1 MAFQGLLYAT
11 SIDHLSIPLMPRDN
25 ISMVSLNPDL
35 LEEVKNVLIP
45 ADMLRIE
52 DSQIIGKGNPV
63 IMLSSLCPWFSAG
76 MFILIIL
83 FHSGHF
89 GTVYHGYLIDSTKQE
104 THCAV
109 KSLNS
114 RNLFLFSFNKNVKK

>member
-1 MAFQGLLYAT
+1 
-11 SIDHLSIPLMPRDN
+11 
-25 ISMVSLNPDL
+25 MVSLNPDL

-52 DSQIIGKGNPV
+52 DRQVIGKGGPAYFLLYCFLLPWVGAGRSMV
-63 IMLSSLCPWFSAG
+63 IL
-76 MFILIIL
+76 L
-83 FHSGHF
+83 FCSGHF
-89 GTVYHGYLIDSTKQE
+89 GTVYHGYLIDSNKQE

-114 RNLFLFSFNKNVKK
+114 TNVCVLKQK